1 MSKYTIYLT
10 ENEAKALIALT
21 EDSIVTRMLKASILK
36 ALLRVVNKIEMQS
49 DWRTF

>member
-10 ENEAKALIALT
+10 ENEAKPPVALT
-21 EDSIVTRMLKASILK
+21 EDSIVTCMLTASILK